1 MTRAKAN
8 QSFVYHA
15 DRIVSPL
22 GNYNAYHDRMRSRW
36 AHAID
41 GKCYRHLPTDAVAAD
56 DLLDNSD
63 DCRICG
69 KRW

>member
-8 QSFVYHA
+8 RSFAYHA

-22 GNYNAYHDRMRSRW
+22 GNYSAYHDRMRSRW

-41 GKCYRHLPTDAVAAD
+41 AKCYRQLPTDAVAAD
-56 DLLDNSD
+56 DLLSNSD